1 MDEVNSVMSEKV
13 VKALSYLPPRVAAN
27 LSKLCSETGGAD
39 EIALH
44 VSSPI
49 SVRKDGVTHEAGV
62 IISESDMNYFLRS
75 VSGNS
80 LYSHAETIKEGYV
93 VTSDGIRVGL
103 CGKAVCEGGRVLAVT
118 GFSSALIR
126 IPSRRYGFAD
136 ELYGVLSDYDFR
148 RNVLVWSP
156 PCGGKT
162 TLLRELVHRISSDD
176 RRFKVAVVDTRHE
189 ICDGL
194 DGDAVFALS
203 GFPRAK
209 GIEIA
214 VRTLSP
220 DVVVCDEI
228 WSSADRD
235 AIEYAAGS
243 GAAVIASCHASSE
256 DDAARRCGAPELFG
270 VMYGVS
276 KSGSGIISVRDG
288 T

>member
-1 MDEVNSVMSEKV
+1 MDELYKTLSDKV
-13 VKALSYLPPRVAAN
+13 QRAISYLPPRLATQ

-44 VSSPI
+44 AGSPI
-49 SVRKDGVTHEAGV
+49 TVMKDGEVFAAGA
-62 IISESDMNYFLRS
+62 ILTDGDMAHFLRS

-93 VTSDGIRVGL
+93 VTADGIRVGL
-103 CGKAVCEGGRVLAVT
+103 CGRAVCDGGRVCAVT

-126 IPSRRYGFAD
+126 IPSRRSGFAD
-136 ELYGVLSDYDFR
+136 ELYGVLSKYDFK
-148 RNVLVWSP
+148 RNALVWSP

-162 TLLRELVHRISSDD
+162 TLLRELVHRMASDE
-176 RRFKVAVVDTRHE
+176 RRIKVAVVDTRHE

-214 VRTLSP
+214 VRTLAP

-228 WSSADRD
+228 WSDDDRG
-235 AIEYAAGS
+235 AVSFAVGS
-243 GAAVIASCHASSE
+243 GASVIASCHASSE
-256 DDAARRCGAPELFG
+256 NDAERRCGVTEVFDVL
-270 VMYGVS
+270 YGVS
-276 KSGSGIISVRDG
+276 KDG
-288 T
+288 RGKIKERAES